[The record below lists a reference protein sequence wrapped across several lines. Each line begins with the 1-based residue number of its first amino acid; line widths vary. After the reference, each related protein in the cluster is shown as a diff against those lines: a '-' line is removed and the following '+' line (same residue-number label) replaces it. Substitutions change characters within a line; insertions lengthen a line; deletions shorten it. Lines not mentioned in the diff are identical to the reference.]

1 MYVYIWEPQYII
13 TSSCIKLCHLC
24 IFHMQAGDHQAFV
37 HSPRNVN
44 FHHWQWFTFL
54 SYVNLSTNSVF
65 QSFWFLFY
73 CQEHK
78 SSFFCI
84 YYIFTLKILSVIT
97 WFLNGENIRQLLL
110 WHSLKYVCSLFCKIC
125 IITILQWKRAVCK
138 EITKSIKL
146 KQKYK
151 WMNTGKS
158 ILYM

>member
-1 MYVYIWEPQYII
+1 MHKTLSPLHFSHAGWR
-13 TSSCIKLCHLC
+13 SSS
-24 IFHMQAGDHQAFV
+24 FRAFTKKCQF
-37 HSPRNVN
+37 SPL
-44 FHHWQWFTFL
+44 TFL

-138 EITKSIKL
+138 KLQSQSNWNKSINDWTQAKAFYIC
-146 KQKYK
+146 KPKY
-151 WMNTGKS
+151 
-158 ILYM
+158 